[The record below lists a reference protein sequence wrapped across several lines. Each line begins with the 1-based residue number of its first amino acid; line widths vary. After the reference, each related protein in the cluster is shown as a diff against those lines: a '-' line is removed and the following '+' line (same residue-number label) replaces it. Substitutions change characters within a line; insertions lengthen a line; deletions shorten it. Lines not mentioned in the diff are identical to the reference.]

1 MDETRIDR
9 AAMGRLAI
17 ALTFICGPDHPAT
30 MALEAAA
37 ERGSDQDIKRARE
50 LFLALS
56 PAKRQAALNMLGD
69 WVATATAQAAAIST
83 LLEG

>member
-9 AAMGRLAI
+9 AAMGRLAT
-17 ALTFICGPDHPAT
+17 ALIFICGPDHPAT

-37 ERGSDQDIKRARE
+37 KRGSDQDIKRARE

-69 WVATATAQAAAIST
+69 
-83 LLEG
+83 

>member
-1 MDETRIDR
+1 
-9 AAMGRLAI
+9 
-17 ALTFICGPDHPAT
+17 

-69 WVATATAQAAAIST
+69 
-83 LLEG
+83 